1 MHLLGTPF
9 VAVAWSDDFRDTAA
23 PPEPIAES
31 LQAASLLLGD
41 VREVVTVVAV
51 IAAEEP
57 ESDEESDRLCA
68 EVWTQLERWTDTLI
82 PHQTVRAVVRFGDP
96 VAEVLE
102 ELGEQPRVLLL
113 VPQSGI
119 VASGAERLLASA
131 PGAVWLRPVY
141 RNLALSFLSCD
152 DVTGRQDSLRV
163 AVDVAR
169 TLHGRLLLGLSA
181 PADEDPSARDA
192 RLGELARTLSQF
204 DYRTIPGGT
213 KIEVAVCEPA
223 VLAETLR
230 KTEPIDIILETQDRA
245 AAVRRALAGESVW
258 VAR

>member
-9 VAVAWSDDFRDTAA
+9 IAVAWSDEFRDTAA

-41 VREVVTVVAV
+41 IREVVTVIAV

-68 EVWTQLERWTDTLI
+68 EVWQQLERWTDALI
-82 PHQTVRAVVRFGDP
+82 PQQTVRAVVRFGDP

-102 ELGEQPRVLLL
+102 ELQEQTRVLLM

-119 VASGAERLLASA
+119 VTSGAEQLMAA
-131 PGAVWLRPVY
+131 TPGAVWLRPVY

-152 DVTGRQDSLRV
+152 DVAARQDSLRV
-163 AVDVAR
+163 AVDAAR
-169 TLHGRLLLGLSA
+169 ALHGRLLLGLSA
-181 PADEDPSARDA
+181 PADEEDSARDA
-192 RLGELARTLSQF
+192 KVGELARTLAQF

-213 KIEVAVCEPA
+213 KIEVAACEPA
-223 VLAETLR
+223 DLAETLR
-230 KTEPIDIILETQDRA
+230 KTEPIDIVLETQDRA
-245 AAVRRALAGESVW
+245 AALRRALAGDSVW
-258 VAR
+258 VAG